1 MAKTKAILLA
11 GGLGT
16 RLRPLT
22 LTTPKCLVPIGD
34 KSLLDYWLDNLAAA
48 GVPDALIN
56 NHHLPEIVR
65 DKIEAV
71 NASGPVKLH
80 EFHEPTLLGSAG
92 TLTAN
97 RDFADDADTVL
108 IIYADNLSSASMAEL
123 VAFHEGH
130 DDPFTMLLFTTPA
143 PKTCGIAVLDDD
155 KRVVEFVEKPEQPKS
170 DLANAGV
177 YAMDAD
183 CFREIADMKGFDIG
197 FDVLPKLVGRMRGFA
212 FDGYHR
218 DIGNMQSLEQARAD
232 IAAGQVFKT
241 S

>member
-1 MAKTKAILLA
+1 MAKNKAVILA

-34 KSLLDYWLDNLAAA
+34 KSLLDYWLENLAQAD
-48 GVPDALIN
+48 VHEALIN
-56 NHHLPEIVR
+56 NHHLPEVVR
-65 DKIEAV
+65 AKIQAV
-71 NASGPVKLH
+71 NASGPVKLT
-80 EFHEPTLLGSAG
+80 EFHEPELLGSAG

-97 RDFADDADTVL
+97 RAFADDADIIL

-123 VAFHEGH
+123 LAFHQSH
-130 DDPFTMLLFTTPA
+130 DDPFTMLLFTTPR
-143 PKTCGIAVLDDD
+143 PKTCGIAVLDDE
-155 KRVVEFVEKPEQPKS
+155 KRVVEFVEKPENPKS

-177 YAMDAD
+177 YAVDAA

-197 FDVLPKLVGRMRGFA
+197 FDILPKLVGRMRGFA
-212 FDGYHR
+212 FEGYHR
-218 DIGNMQSLEQARAD
+218 DIGNMESLEQARAD
-232 IAAGQVFKT
+232 IAAGRVF